1 MRPLVIDLTCADD
14 ERDVVHHAV
23 QALTEGKLVAL
34 PTETVYGLAA
44 SALHEGGVARLMDVK
59 GRSAGHPLT
68 LAIRG
73 GDEAHDYCPNLSRVG
88 QRLARRCWP
97 GPLTLVVDASHR
109 DSLAGRLPESV
120 RRVVCPQGTV
130 GLRVPDHGVL
140 LSVLKMLAGPIVLSS
155 ANRSGQAAAVT
166 AAEVLA
172 AVGKDVDLVLSDARS
187 KYAQPSTVVQVSG
200 NRVSLLRTGVLTE
213 SAIRRYASLIV
224 LLVCTGNTCRSP
236 MAQVLLQKHI
246 ADRLTC
252 GIDEL
257 ERCGVMVLSA
267 GVSAASGS
275 PASAEALEAMQRYG
289 LDLTR
294 HESRPLSD
302 AMVRF
307 ADIVLTMT
315 RGHREAIVT
324 QWPEAA
330 ARTHLLSRD
339 NRDISD
345 PIGGP
350 VETYLRC
357 AQQID
362 IELQRWSHHLGLET
376 LPEIAAG

>member
-1 MRPLVIDLTCADD
+1 
-14 ERDVVHHAV
+14 
-23 QALTEGKLVAL
+23 
-34 PTETVYGLAA
+34 
-44 SALHEGGVARLMDVK
+44 
-59 GRSAGHPLT
+59 
-68 LAIRG
+68 
-73 GDEAHDYCPNLSRVG
+73 
-88 QRLARRCWP
+88 
-97 GPLTLVVDASHR
+97 
-109 DSLAGRLPESV
+109 
-120 RRVVCPQGTV
+120 
-130 GLRVPDHGVL
+130 
-140 LSVLKMLAGPIVLSS
+140 
-155 ANRSGQAAAVT
+155 
-166 AAEVLA
+166 
-172 AVGKDVDLVLSDARS
+172 
-187 KYAQPSTVVQVSG
+187 VSG